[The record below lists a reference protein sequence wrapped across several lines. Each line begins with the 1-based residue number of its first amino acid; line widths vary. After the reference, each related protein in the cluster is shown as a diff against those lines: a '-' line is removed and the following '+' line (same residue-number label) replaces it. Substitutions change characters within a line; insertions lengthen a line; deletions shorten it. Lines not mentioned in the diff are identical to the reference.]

1 MIQPKNRTT
10 ERTVEVGV
18 GGDREVGGGG
28 GGGGGNPQL
37 RPFWKRGGGMGWGGR
52 NVLSSQN
59 VSSETQV

>member
-28 GGGGGNPQL
+28 WVTPLQ
-37 RPFWKRGGGMGWGGR
+37 PFLKKGWGMGWGGR

>member
-18 GGDREVGGGG
+18 GGDSEVGGGG
-28 GGGGGNPQL
+28 WVTPLQ
-37 RPFWKRGGGMGWGGR
+37 PFLKKGWGMGRGGR

>member
-28 GGGGGNPQL
+28 WVTPLQ
-37 RPFWKRGGGMGWGGR
+37 PFLKKGWGMGWGMGWGGR

>member
-28 GGGGGNPQL
+28 WVTPITAIFEKGVGDGV
-37 RPFWKRGGGMGWGGR
+37 GR
-52 NVLSSQN
+52 SKCVIFSKC
-59 VSSETQV
+59 VI